1 MKEENNSPAKVSG
14 LLFIY
19 KTGLFFKN
27 ESQCLICTPLVLNIH
42 LLIESNHW
50 ILRANPF
57 P

>member
-19 KTGLFFKN
+19 ETGLFFKN